1 MGSAGRTATFLF
13 MLAGQILVAASFAQS
28 PDDSRILCKRESVTA
43 SRLPQPRTCRS
54 MAQWR
59 ELEKQRDVD
68 RKTEGQILRREELGS
83 QPVRPPPPQ

>member
-1 MGSAGRTATFLF
+1 
-13 MLAGQILVAASFAQS
+13 
-28 PDDSRILCKRESVTA
+28 
-43 SRLPQPRTCRS
+43 